1 MSCSINFLPQKPFK
15 RVQSQLSNL
24 LHISAL
30 PSLKEL
36 QGWQSCGIRYLLNV
50 SGVDIFDIYPAGVL
64 EFFTITQV
72 TFADVFTPGNALTP
86 VDAVQ
91 SISTDVYL
99 QVSTEDQRR
108 ALLTAVH
115 VLIAELQKQTPIC
128 VFCHRGQGRSP
139 LVVAAAFQQFY
150 HEPINQAITRT
161 RALHAPAQFTDIS
174 LSALQWC
181 ANK

>member
-1 MSCSINFLPQKPFK
+1 MQLPP
-15 RVQSQLSNL
+15 SHL

-30 PSLKEL
+30 PSLKDL
-36 QGWQSCGIRYLLNV
+36 QEWQSRGINYLLNV

-64 EFFTITQV
+64 KFFTIMQV
-72 TFADVFTPGNALTP
+72 TFADVFTSGNFLTAA
-86 VDAVQ
+86 DA
-91 SISTDVYL
+91 IESTSADAYL

-115 VLIAELQKQTPIC
+115 ILITQLQKQTPVC

-150 HEPINQAITRT
+150 QESISQAIART
-161 RALHAPAQFTDIS
+161 RSLHAPAQFTDIS

-181 ANK
+181 ANN